1 MVRKV
6 QTQAMWEEKQPAEA
20 GTVGV
25 IFDYY
30 QRKGLKRLPDNV
42 TVNSAGFRGA
52 KGSEEGAK

>member
-1 MVRKV
+1 
-6 QTQAMWEEKQPAEA
+6 MWEEKQPAEA